1 MRASW
6 YTAPILVLL
15 RSVGPRCVGL
25 ARKISAHCNTGS
37 YVFSFFFIFIFILFP
52 ALSHMYVILIPSAR
66 SLKVGYEKSILT
78 RTENFS
84 INICFLKEPLLFMN
98 FFLKRMCFYLLFPL
112 EHETRSVKFF
122 CFVTPKSCVCN
133 NINWEIKSNSARK
146 IRNFSFLI
154 NFTSHAIKRR
164 QHSIERDV
172 DLHVIIECLRKNAD
186 TLRPKEANN
195 HRDLQII
202 LKLLFSRQHE
212 QRAWIIPT
220 ESLRVTQ
227 QMLA

>member
-1 MRASW
+1 MRSKNYLSFFTRKHFQKVPNPSVISFACFLLQISSAFAIIFADCHDLSCVRVRASW
-6 YTAPILVLL
+6 YTAPFLVLL
-15 RSVGPRCVGL
+15 CGVGPRCVGL

-133 NINWEIKSNSARK
+133 NIN
-146 IRNFSFLI
+146 
-154 NFTSHAIKRR
+154 
-164 QHSIERDV
+164 
-172 DLHVIIECLRKNAD
+172 
-186 TLRPKEANN
+186 
-195 HRDLQII
+195 
-202 LKLLFSRQHE
+202 
-212 QRAWIIPT
+212 
-220 ESLRVTQ
+220 
-227 QMLA
+227 